1 MRIKLTLTKENLSEL
16 AFYVFMFYFFCLDY
30 VYIVFPGLN
39 SIINSKT
46 LGITVLAIAIL
57 MLLRKINFIPSRVVL
72 LYFIAFFFMMISMII
87 SNDNVAYILDSILVI
102 NNIKQIVLLPL
113 CVYITNDAYNF
124 NSKMYK
130 FSIFALF
137 CYLII
142 YGLYFV
148 NANIEGGFY
157 GTYGMLLGFQST
169 FFWLFILQHGFLK
182 RSVFDFVFS
191 AFTGL
196 LIISFGSRS
205 VILVMCI
212 AIVAYFYCY
221 IGMENSKKKIAI
233 VVSICILGIMLYVC
247 FDTVLQILI
256 KLLSG
261 FSNIGRT
268 LWALKNSEWLFDSD
282 GRDEIWGTCIEEI
295 IKNPL
300 NVRGIGGDVRILTNG
315 LGHSYYAHN
324 FVLEILLEF
333 GILIGTIVIF
343 LYLRMLFRT
352 FSIRNIE
359 IKTALLPFAV
369 MTVIVLFFS
378 LTCWTC
384 PWLWMYI
391 VLYLC
396 WGEKQYRLQNMRIKM
411 RR

>member
-1 MRIKLTLTKENLSEL
+1 MRIKLTLTKENLSEF
-16 AFYVFMFYFFCLDY
+16 AFYIFMFYFFCLDY

-39 SIINSKT
+39 SIINSKV
-46 LGITVLAIAIL
+46 LGIAVLVIAIL
-57 MLLRKINFIPSRVVL
+57 MLLREINFIPARVIL
-72 LYFIAFFFMMISMII
+72 LYFMALFFIMISMII
-87 SNDNVAYILDSILVI
+87 SDDNIAYILDSILTM
-102 NNIKQIVLLPL
+102 NNVKQILLLPL
-113 CVYITNDAYNF
+113 CVYMTNDVYNF
-124 NSKMYK
+124 NSRMYK

-137 CYLII
+137 YYMII
-142 YGLYFV
+142 YGLYFI
-148 NANIEGGFY
+148 NANVEGGFY

-191 AFTGL
+191 VFTGL
-196 LIISFGSRS
+196 LIVSFGSRS

-212 AIVAYFYCY
+212 AVVAYLYCY
-221 IGMENSKKKIAI
+221 VGIENRKKKIAI
-233 VVSICILGIMLYVC
+233 VLSILTLGIVFYVY

-256 KLLSG
+256 KLLSR
-261 FSNIGRT
+261 FSNMGRT
-268 LWALKNSEWLFDSD
+268 LSVLKNSEWLFDSD

-300 NVRGIGGDVRILTNG
+300 AVRGIGGDVRILTNS
-315 LGHSYYAHN
+315 LGTGYYAHN

-333 GILIGTIVIF
+333 GILIGAIVIF
-343 LYLRMLFRT
+343 MYLRMIFRT
-352 FSIRNIE
+352 FCIHNTE

-369 MTVIVLFFS
+369 MTVTVLFFS

-396 WGEKQYRLQNMRIKM
+396 WGEKQYRLLNMRIKI